1 MKQINQKAISAKVDV
16 EVFAEMEIYCKLNE
30 MKRNRLINLALNE
43 YMSNH
48 KM

>member
-1 MKQINQKAISAKVDV
+1 MKQINQIAISAKIDI
-16 EVFAEMEIYCKLNE
+16 EVFNEMELLCKLND

>member
-1 MKQINQKAISAKVDV
+1 MKQINQKAISAKVDID
-16 EVFAEMEIYCKLNE
+16 VFAEMELFCKLNK

-48 KM
+48 KI

>member
-1 MKQINQKAISAKVDV
+1 MKQISQKAISAKVDV
-16 EVFAEMEIYCKLNE
+16 DVFAEMELFCKVND

-48 KM
+48 KI